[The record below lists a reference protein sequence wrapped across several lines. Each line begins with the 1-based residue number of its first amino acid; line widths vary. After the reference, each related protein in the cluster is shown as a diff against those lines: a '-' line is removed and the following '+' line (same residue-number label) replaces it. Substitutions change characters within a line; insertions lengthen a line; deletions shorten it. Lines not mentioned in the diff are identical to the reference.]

1 MSMTPTAFPSE
12 ATSALS
18 LLCFAPGAPS
28 QNIHSLSSLTPTPTA
43 QWPLSHDAT
52 RRSIHALISQSTDI
66 PAAPALNTSSTSTR
80 NLGNEDVIQHV
91 KASLLLEAIEKEKH
105 RLVQRIMRRQ
115 YEENAPV
122 RTAIQHSALAFQQPI
137 AARTTRLVELIGSQ
151 IRIGHA
157 YIDVTKLAGIDQ
169 VEPVPPRT
177 NRGGHI
183 ETFPEVSTKER
194 QLLLLLYSHPHLS
207 TLSEA
212 TSFVK
217 RRSRF

>member
-1 MSMTPTAFPSE
+1 
-12 ATSALS
+12 
-18 LLCFAPGAPS
+18 
-28 QNIHSLSSLTPTPTA
+28 
-43 QWPLSHDAT
+43 
-52 RRSIHALISQSTDI
+52 
-66 PAAPALNTSSTSTR
+66 
-80 NLGNEDVIQHV
+80 
-91 KASLLLEAIEKEKH
+91 LLLEAIEKEKH

-122 RTAIQHSALAFQQPI
+122 RTAIQHSALAFHQPI

-194 QLLLLLYSHPHLS
+194 QLLLLFYSHPHLP